1 MPRDRQGLGYLTEGG
16 VGFVAQK
23 FLRIDSSQEEIT
35 AILAPAKHAKGRR
48 QVNDATTEKMQ
59 AIYWFIYYF
68 TDTSTTVMGRA
79 LNRSRGAISQGAKR
93 YDNHL
98 KGMVGY
104 RRDLEHTFQGILA
117 EAKALGLHTN
127 RNK

>member
-16 VGFVAQK
+16 VRFIAQK
-23 FLRIDSSQEEIT
+23 FLRATTSAEDIEKIMSPPI
-35 AILAPAKHAKGRR
+35 HAKGRR
-48 QVNDATTEKMQ
+48 KVNDETTEKMQ
-59 AIYWFIYYF
+59 SIYWFIYNF

-93 YDNHL
+93 YANHL
-98 KGMVGY
+98 MYAPKH
-104 RRDLEHTFQGILA
+104 RRQIEQELASILA